1 MSKISNRV
9 YKLKHAPTKVGKNVR
24 FYDGSASTDDLGAG
38 DSFYIHDFIDE
49 SQADDLFRQILNEV
63 DFVQMF
69 NVSASREQVFPIP
82 RMVSAQ
88 TSKECES
95 SALYR
100 MPGCNQANIATTH
113 WSESVHALCE
123 KAEARINSKLN
134 HCVCTLFRDHHDS
147 LGFHTDKQL
156 DLDEQSLILSISF
169 GAVRPILINEVQ
181 GLRKHTVLLQP
192 GSLLA
197 IGPETNRLFEHAI
210 PKLKDPVGPRI
221 SLSVR
226 HCKTYIDESTAKI
239 VGQGNG
245 HQDKNYPFIPS
256 HDDLSAFPVD
266 VRQKIEVSCNDSV
279 RRLRDLRLSYEVC
292 DSPSN

>member
-9 YKLKHAPTKVGKNVR
+9 YKLKNAPTKVGKNIR
-24 FYDGSASTDDLGAG
+24 YYDGLESVEGLGAG
-38 DSFYIHDFIDE
+38 DSFYVHDFIAAP
-49 SQADDLFRQILNEV
+49 QADELFRKILCEV

-69 NVSASREQVFPIP
+69 NVSASKEQVFPIP

-88 TSKECES
+88 TSKDSEA

-100 MPGCNQANIATTH
+100 MPGCNQSNISTTE
-113 WSESVHALCE
+113 WSESVSTVC
-123 KAEARINSKLN
+123 KQAETRINGKLN
-134 HCVCTLFRDHHDS
+134 HCVCTLFRDHRDS

-156 DLDEQSLILSISF
+156 DLDEHSLILSISF
-169 GAVRPILINEVQ
+169 GAVRPILIFEVD
-181 GLRKHTVLLQP
+181 GLRKHTLLLQP

-226 HCKTYIDESTAKI
+226 NCKTFIDESTDEI
-239 VGQGNG
+239 VGQGDE
-245 HQDKNYPFIPS
+245 HQDKNYPFVPS
-256 HDDLSAFPVD
+256 HDDLSLYPAD
-266 VRQKIEVSCNDSV
+266 VRKKIEVACCDAT
-279 RRLRDLRLSYEVC
+279 RRLEEYRAQFAACS
-292 DSPSN
+292 SS

>member
-9 YKLKHAPTKVGKNVR
+9 YKLKDAPTKVGKNIR
-24 FYDGSASTDDLGAG
+24 YYDGLESVKDLGAG
-38 DSFYIHDFIDE
+38 DSFYLHDFIDR
-49 SQADDLFRQILNEV
+49 SRADELFGKILCEV

-88 TSKECES
+88 TSKDCET

-100 MPGCNQANIATTH
+100 MPGCNQANISTTE
-113 WSESVHALCE
+113 WSESVSAVCE
-123 KAEARINSKLN
+123 QAETRIDGKLN
-134 HCVCTLFRDHHDS
+134 HCVCTLFRDHRDS

-169 GAVRPILINEVQ
+169 GAVRPILIFEVD
-181 GLRKHTVLLQP
+181 GLRKHTLLLQP

-210 PKLKDPVGPRI
+210 PKLKDPVGPRV

-226 HCKTYIDESTAKI
+226 NCKTYIDQSTDEV
-239 VGQGNG
+239 VGQGDE
-245 HQDKNYPFIPS
+245 HQDKNYPFVPS
-256 HDDLSAFPVD
+256 HDDFSLFPAD
-266 VRQKIEVSCNDSV
+266 VRKKIEVATCDSV
-279 RRLRDLRLSYEVC
+279 RQLEEIRSRFVV
-292 DSPSN
+292 SPVD